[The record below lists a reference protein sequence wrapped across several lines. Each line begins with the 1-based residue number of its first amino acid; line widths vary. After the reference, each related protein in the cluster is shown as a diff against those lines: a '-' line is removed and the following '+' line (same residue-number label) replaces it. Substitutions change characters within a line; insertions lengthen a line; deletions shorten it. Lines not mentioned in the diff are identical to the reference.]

1 MQQAFWI
8 FPVLYLGAVL
18 AVSAL
23 VIVALW
29 RIMKAQE
36 ATAHALQQIAQAIS
50 RSGPP
55 S

>member
-1 MQQAFWI
+1 MAI
-8 FPVLYLGAVL
+8 FPLLYFATVGIV
-18 AVSAL
+18 VVL

-36 ATAHALQQIAQAIS
+36 ATAAALQQIAHTFL

-55 S
+55 A